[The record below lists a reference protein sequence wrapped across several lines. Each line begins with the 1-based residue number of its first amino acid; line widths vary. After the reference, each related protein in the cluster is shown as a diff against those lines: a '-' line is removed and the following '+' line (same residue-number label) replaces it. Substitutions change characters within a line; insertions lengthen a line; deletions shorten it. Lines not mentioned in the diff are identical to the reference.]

1 MIRPSSAFS
10 LKLGAAFWLG
20 LVVTPALAQT
30 DETVVD
36 GQLGKDLDRA
46 VQRASAGG
54 FWGTVLVARE
64 GKPLLLKGYG
74 NADYAQTPNGPRTLF
89 EIASASKQFTA
100 AAVLKL
106 ESQGKLALSDTIGKL
121 LGDKV
126 PEDKAK
132 IRVEHLL
139 HHTSGLS
146 SEIGVPYNWAGTRDE
161 YLPRIFEQSMEA
173 EPGSTWA
180 YNNAGYAIL
189 AAVVEVASGKKFD
202 DYVREE
208 IFAPAGLE
216 ETGFIR
222 DPKLVESPRASL
234 RLASD
239 TKAADWNWGWGY
251 RGMGGVVTNA
261 IDLLKWDRALR
272 GDKVLPEDAKKKLY
286 AAGKGDYGCGWFVTT
301 TRRGTV
307 KVFHGGSVAGY
318 GCQLSRYLDE
328 DATVV
333 ILTNDQNDVAKI
345 DDAIGKVLFPPPH
358 VEATIDAS
366 GYELSEFRAFEV
378 RRATFDVAAEK
389 EKLLVSFRDDRTKKV
404 FATVRY
410 PREAAGLLAND
421 FERAIAARKVD
432 DPGRK
437 AASDGGAYLGPYTLK
452 EDKTL
457 ALEGDLELVV
467 LPQYE
472 GQDARGERVIDR
484 RVTLVLQDGKH
495 GQWPLL
501 FKLNV
506 AAAKGLLDKVKDA
519 VKASEAPGK

>member
-1 MIRPSSAFS
+1 MIRRLSAYTV
-10 LKLGAAFWLG
+10 GAAFL
-20 LVVTPALAQT
+20 LVAVALPALAQN

-54 FWGTVLVARE
+54 FWGTVLVAKE
-64 GKPLLLKGYG
+64 GKPVLAKGYG

-106 ESQGKLALSDTIGKL
+106 ESQGKLSTSDTIGKL

-126 PEDKAK
+126 PDDKAK

-146 SEIGVPYNWAGTRDE
+146 SEIGVAYAWSGSRDE
-161 YLPRIFEQSMEA
+161 YLPLILHDSLEA
-173 EPGSTWA
+173 EPGSAWA

-189 AAVVEVASGKKFD
+189 AAVVEVASGKSFE

-222 DPKLVESPRASL
+222 DPRLVESPRASL

-239 TKAADWNWGWGY
+239 ARAADWNWGWGY
-251 RGMGGVVTNA
+251 RGMGGVVTSA
-261 IDLLKWDRALR
+261 LDLLRWDRALR
-272 GDKVLPEDAKKKLY
+272 GDKVLGEDAKKKLY
-286 AAGKGDYGCGWFVTT
+286 AAGKGDYGCGWFVTS

-328 DATVV
+328 DVTVI
-333 ILTNDQNDVAKI
+333 ILTNDQNDVSKI
-345 DDAIGKVLFPPPH
+345 DDALGKVLFPPPH
-358 VEATIDAS
+358 VEALIDAA
-366 GYELSEFRAFEV
+366 GYTLSEYRAFEV
-378 RRATFDVAAEK
+378 RRATFEVAAEK
-389 EKLLVSFRDDRTKKV
+389 EKLLISLRDEKTKKV

-410 PREAAGLLAND
+410 PKESARLLAGD

-437 AASDGGAYLGPYTLK
+437 AASDGGAFLGPYTLK
-452 EDKTL
+452 DDKTL
-457 ALEGDLELVV
+457 ALDSDLELVV

-484 RVTLVLQDGKH
+484 RVTFVLQDGKH

-506 AAAKGLLDKVKDA
+506 AAAQGLLDKVKDA
-519 VKASEAPGK
+519 AK